1 MQQYILR
8 RVLLFIPTVLLIITL
23 VFFFSQLRTDY
34 ATQKIAGGSTS
45 GNVEDYEAQLER
57 TREQLGLDGPLWK
70 RYLRYVGNVAQGDFG
85 KSYLTNKPVTSELG
99 DRLPASLELGVLQLM
114 IGVAIAIPIAVV
126 SAIRQDTWLDY
137 FLRIFAILGLA
148 VPVFFLG
155 PLLLLVSDKWI
166 GWTPPLVKTA
176 YQEVWQDPV
185 INLKTLLLPAIA
197 GGVAE
202 GAIIMRLLRSQMLEV
217 LRQDYVRTAW
227 AKGLRERSVVMRH
240 ALRNALV
247 PVVTVLGLSIGTL
260 FGGNVIL
267 ESIFGI
273 PGAGEFIV
281 IAFRQNDFPL
291 VQGFVLIVGIALVTT
306 NLVVDVAYA
315 WLDPRIRYG

>member
-8 RVLLFIPTVLLIITL
+8 RILLFIPTVLLVITL
-23 VFFFSQLRTDY
+23 VFFMSQFRTDY
-34 ATQKIAGGSTS
+34 ATQRVATGSTS

-57 TREQLGLDGPLWK
+57 TRKQLGLDGPLWK
-70 RYLRYVGNVAQGDFG
+70 RYVRYVGNVAQGDFG
-85 KSYLTNKPVTSELG
+85 ESYLTGKSVTSELG
-99 DRLPASLELGVLQLM
+99 DRLPASLELGLLQLA
-114 IGVAIAIPIAVV
+114 IGVLIAIPIAVI

-137 FLRIFAILGLA
+137 FLRVFAILGLA
-148 VPVFFLG
+148 IPVFFLG
-155 PLLLLVSDKWI
+155 PLLLLFSDKWV

-185 INLKTLLLPAIA
+185 VNIKTLLLPAIA

-227 AKGLRERSVVMRH
+227 AKGLRERSVVLRH